1 MFVSSVLTALVLTAG
16 CSEEDPVTF
25 TFTAKTTL
33 EGVAAWASK
42 NLCEPHSVE
51 STIAKKT
58 LPLALSGT
66 VSRKHARKVLE
77 ATLAAAEV
85 ELRAERMSVVLAA
98 PKVAPGDEQCS
109 AWAKALRVV
118 SEEER
123 AVSRE
128 VFDAPWGECA
138 LRGARLV
145 PNFRGGSVDGM
156 KVFAIRPDS
165 LWAAAGF
172 LNGDA
177 LLTVNGLPLQSP
189 EQGLAAVD
197 ALKSA
202 SRLEFS
208 LLRRNQPA
216 RVVITIEGQRKRE

>member
-16 CSEEDPVTF
+16 CSEEAPVTF

-33 EGVAAWASK
+33 EEVAAWASK

-58 LPLALSGT
+58 LALALSGT
-66 VSRKHARKVLE
+66 VSRKVLE

-118 SEEER
+118 SDEER

-208 LLRRNQPA
+208 LLRRDQPA